1 MTGRTI
7 GVVLTALIQTGYE
20 DYTHVFKT
28 VDIEIPDDGVDCH
41 VTGESYR
48 GGESR

>member
-20 DYTHVFKT
+20 DYTHVSKT
-28 VDIEIPDDGVDCH
+28 VDAVIPDDGMDWH
-41 VTGESYR
+41 VAGESYR
-48 GGESR
+48 GGEGR